1 MVSKKVSGKK
11 SSVSKVLG
19 KIKTPKKIKTAKIV
33 KSKTAKIVK
42 SKTAKIVKSKTK
54 SKSGKKKGR
63 IFGDPV
69 VILE

>member
-19 KIKTPKKIKTAKIV
+19 KIKTPKKIKIAKTVKSKAAKIV
-33 KSKTAKIVK
+33 KSKA
-42 SKTAKIVKSKTK
+42 K